1 MEYHGLKPIPDISGR
16 SEKLFQK
23 HLLEAHRMKYVEKRK
38 GEKNFKADS
47 DSLLTPGLTKTMVVF
62 VLKVWP
68 KQAYKS
74 SLNVPKGQVWD
85 VGLALAVYMVQK
97 PLVQFPWRKMKPV
110 QEWNMNKALWK
121 YYLLDVFNPLISLE
135 VRNTPTGP
143 ETV

>member
-23 HLLEAHRMKYVEKRK
+23 HLLEAHGMKYVEKRK

-47 DSLLTPGLTKTMVVF
+47 DSLLTPGLTKSMVVF

-85 VGLALAVYMVQK
+85 VGLALAVVYGSEAPGPI
-97 PLVQFPWRKMKPV
+97 PLKKDEACPRVKHEQGSMEILPTWCL
-110 QEWNMNKALWK
+110 Q
-121 YYLLDVFNPLISLE
+121 SL
-135 VRNTPTGP
+135 N
-143 ETV
+143 